1 MIGRTIGQNS
11 LRAFYDSRG
20 RARRFLECSAF
31 GNWRAMG
38 AFGGY
43 LTLGVNRRASGSE
56 INFGI
61 RSNCT
66 DQEND
71 ILYDEV

>member
-1 MIGRTIGQNS
+1 
-11 LRAFYDSRG
+11 
-20 RARRFLECSAF
+20 
-31 GNWRAMG
+31 MG